1 MKREVLPNEIN
12 FMKKAVLLG
21 ILFLSTF
28 ALYGQSE
35 DCYKRLENAF
45 AKRGSYAVPDDMYR
59 NVIVSFFEGN
69 ETYCYNGKA
78 RVENGVIKNIFIQF
92 SDDQYDLFMD
102 KDIYNTKKQAVT
114 ITNGISDLIITPKGE
129 KLRIIFI
136 DKLKPKAK
144 SYKSATIPD
153 DL

>member
-1 MKREVLPNEIN
+1 
-12 FMKKAVLLG
+12 MKKAVLLG
-21 ILFLSTF
+21 VLFLSTF

-45 AKRGSYAVPDDMYR
+45 AKRGSYAIPDDMYR

-78 RVENGVIKNIFIQF
+78 RVENGVIKNIFIQY

-102 KDIYNTKKQAVT
+102 KDIYNAKKQAVT
-114 ITNGISDLIITPKGE
+114 ITNGISDLIVTAKGE

-144 SYKSATIPD
+144 SYKAASIPD

>member
-1 MKREVLPNEIN
+1 
-12 FMKKAVLLG
+12 MKKTILLG
-21 ILFLSTF
+21 FFILSTF
-28 ALYGQSE
+28 ALYAQND

-45 AKRGSYAVPDDMYR
+45 AKRGSYAIPDDMYR

-78 RVENGVIKNIFIQF
+78 RVENGVIKNIFIQYT
-92 SDDQYDLFMD
+92 DEQYDLFMD
-102 KDIYNTKKQAVT
+102 KDIYNARKQAVS
-114 ITNGISDLIITPKGE
+114 ITNGISDLIVTNKGE
-129 KLRIIFI
+129 RLRIIFI

-144 SYKSATIPD
+144 SYKQAALPD